1 MSTDYAS
8 YGADP
13 EVPEQS
19 PAASAEGELAG
30 VAEAEV
36 EEEEEE
42 ENDDLDF
49 DLVTAAIPSFQA
61 LHQARA
67 SVFRNTRTLEAFKR
81 VVATLSAAGDEG
93 RRKGLGLWMQ
103 GEWQAAAEQLAK
115 YDDVVA
121 NFTRANA
128 LMAAERYKDALPI
141 FEKLTNAYPEEPK
154 PRGGMLEAKLELDF
168 VVGDTDKT
176 IANLRAGLEKAP
188 KSFATSAEGHYL
200 LGRLAELERKWELAI
215 DEHEAAREVDQT
227 HRGALFRSGYLCER
241 YGLEA
246 EALEAY
252 RMLTTLRPIDM
263 RSLINLGLLYE
274 DLGRDNQAAAC
285 YETVRKNT
293 PADRKIRLFVED
305 ARQGMSMYYDEDLER
320 KEDRLNQILRT
331 PITDF
336 ELSVRARN
344 CLNKMNILTLGDLVR
359 RTEQELLSYKNFGE
373 TSLNEI
379 KQILGSK
386 NLRLGMAHH
395 EAVASIE
402 AAVRPMATGEN
413 ADMLNKPI
421 SELDLSIRARRA
433 VENLGC
439 LTVGDVAHHA
449 EEELLSMP
457 NFGQTSLAELK
468 RKLSELGLSLA
479 EKKKE

>member
-8 YGADP
+8 YGNDP
-13 EVPEQS
+13 DLQDDAAAP
-19 PAASAEGELAG
+19 PALAALKEAALEDVSALE
-30 VAEAEV
+30 
-36 EEEEEE
+36 
-42 ENDDLDF
+42 DDGALDF
-49 DLVTAAIPSFQA
+49 DIKTAAIPSFQA
-61 LHQARA
+61 LHQSRTA
-67 SVFRNTRTLEAFKR
+67 VFRNVRTLANFKR
-81 VVATLSAAGDEG
+81 VVDGLSDAGDEG
-93 RRKGLGLWMQ
+93 RKKGLGLWIA
-103 GEWQAAAEQLAK
+103 GDWQRAADQLAK

-121 NFTRANA
+121 NFTRANS

-141 FEKLTNAYPEEPK
+141 LEKLSTAYPEEPK
-154 PRGGMLEAKLELDF
+154 PRAGMLEAKLELDLAA
-168 VVGDTDKT
+168 GDSDKAL
-176 IANLRAGLEKAP
+176 ANLKAGLEKAP
-188 KSFATSAEGHYL
+188 KSFAATAEGRYL
-200 LGRLAELERKWELAI
+200 TGRVAELERRWEFAI
-215 DEHEAAREVDQT
+215 DEYEAAREVDAT

-246 EALEAY
+246 EALESY
-252 RMLTTLRPIDM
+252 RQLAALKPIDL
-263 RSLINLGLLYE
+263 RTLINLGLLYE
-274 DLGRDNQAAAC
+274 DLGRDNDAAAC
-285 YETVRKNT
+285 YETLKKNL
-293 PADRKIRLFVED
+293 PADKRIRLFVED
-305 ARQGMSMYYDEDLER
+305 AREGMSMYYDEDLER

-379 KQILGSK
+379 KQILASK

-402 AAVRPMATGEN
+402 ASVRPKATGEN
-413 ADMLNKPI
+413 ADVLNKSI
-421 SELDLSIRARRA
+421 ADLDLSIRARRA

-439 LTVGDVAHHA
+439 MTVGDVTQHA
-449 EEELLSMP
+449 EDELLSMP

-468 RKLSELGLSLA
+468 RKLSELGVTLS

>member
-8 YGADP
+8 YGDEP
-13 EVPEQS
+13 EVSQVT
-19 PAASAEGELAG
+19 PAAAPTALAEES
-30 VAEAEV
+30 
-36 EEEEEE
+36 
-42 ENDDLDF
+42 DTLDF
-49 DLVTAAIPSFQA
+49 DIKTAAIPSFQA

-67 SVFRNTRTLEAFKR
+67 AVFRNVRTLEGFKR
-81 VVATLSAAGDEG
+81 VVENLSDAGDEG
-93 RRKGLGLWMQ
+93 RRKGLGLWIA
-103 GEWQAAAEQLAK
+103 GEWQRAADQLAR

-128 LMAAERYKDALPI
+128 LMAAERFKDALPI

-154 PRGGMLEAKLELDF
+154 PRAGMIEARLEIELAS
-168 VVGDTDKT
+168 GDSDK
-176 IANLRAGLEKAP
+176 ALASLRAALEKSP
-188 KSFATSAEGHYL
+188 KSFATTAEGRYL
-200 LGRLAELERKWELAI
+200 NGRIAELERKWELAI
-215 DEHEAAREVDQT
+215 DEYEAAREVDAT

-252 RMLTTLRPIDM
+252 RQLAALKPIDL
-263 RSLINLGLLYE
+263 RTLINLGLLYE
-274 DLGRDNQAAAC
+274 DLGRDNQAASC
-285 YETVRKNT
+285 YETARKNL
-293 PADRKIRLFVED
+293 PADRRIRLFVED

-379 KQILGSK
+379 KQILASK

-402 AAVRPMATGEN
+402 AAVRPKATGEN
-413 ADMLNKPI
+413 ADVLNKPI
-421 SELDLSIRARRA
+421 ADLDLSIRARRA

-439 LTVGDVAHHA
+439 MTVGDVTQHA
-449 EEELLSMP
+449 EDELLSMP

-468 RKLSELGLSLA
+468 RKLAELGVSLA

>member
-13 EVPEQS
+13 EVPEVT
-19 PAASAEGELAG
+19 PLAATAS
-30 VAEAEV
+30 EALP
-36 EEEEEE
+36 EEPEDLPEPEEP
-42 ENDDLDF
+42 DF
-49 DLVTAAIPSFQA
+49 DIKSAAIPSFQA
-61 LHQARA
+61 LQQARA
-67 SVFRNTRTLEAFKR
+67 AVFRNVRTLESFKR
-81 VVATLSAAGDEG
+81 VVETLSDAGDEG
-93 RRKGLGLWMQ
+93 RRKGLGLWIA
-103 GEWQAAAEQLAK
+103 GEWQRASDQLAK

-121 NFTRANA
+121 NFTRANS

-141 FEKLTNAYPEEPK
+141 LEKLTNAYPEEPK
-154 PRGGMLEAKLELDF
+154 PRGGMLEAKLEIDLAT
-168 VVGDTDKT
+168 GDSDKAL
-176 IANLRAGLEKAP
+176 ANLRGGLEKAP
-188 KSFATSAEGHYL
+188 KSFAASAEGHYL
-200 LGRLAELERKWELAI
+200 IGRVAELERKWELAI
-215 DEHEAAREVDQT
+215 DEYEAARDVDPT

-246 EALEAY
+246 EALESY
-252 RMLTTLRPIDM
+252 RQLATLRPIDL
-263 RSLINLGLLYE
+263 RTLINLGLLYE

-285 YETVRKNT
+285 YETVRKNL
-293 PADRKIRLFVED
+293 PADRRIRLFVED
-305 ARQGMSMYYDEDLER
+305 AREGMSMYYDEDLER

-379 KQILGSK
+379 KQILSSK

-402 AAVRPMATGEN
+402 AAVRPKATGEN
-413 ADMLNKPI
+413 ADVLNRPVAD
-421 SELDLSIRARRA
+421 LDLSIRARRA

-439 LTVGDVAHHA
+439 MTVGDVIQHG
-449 EEELLSMP
+449 EDELLSMP

-468 RKLSELGLSLA
+468 RKLSEMGLVLT